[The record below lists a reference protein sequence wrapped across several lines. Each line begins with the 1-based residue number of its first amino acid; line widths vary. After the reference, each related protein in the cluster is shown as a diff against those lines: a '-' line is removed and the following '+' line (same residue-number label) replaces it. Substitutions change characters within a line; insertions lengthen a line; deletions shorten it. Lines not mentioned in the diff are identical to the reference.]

1 MDRNGRWRR
10 GRMAQT
16 IIFNIYNAAGI
27 CQRVVPLGGRWRAAI
42 AGAEIAGA
50 EIAGAEI
57 AGAEIAKAGI
67 AKAGTACAAAGRVR
81 RQGGGDSGESIREGF
96 GIGGCTCKKYKF

>member
-50 EIAGAEI
+50 GIAR
-57 AGAEIAKAGI
+57 AGI